1 MNDHSSLPV
10 TQRGRRKFLRAASGA
25 TLALPLLPS
34 LLAPREAAAQ
44 SASPQKCLA
53 YIVLAHGGV
62 SQVNMFPAAAML
74 TESRSYAGHTVRRG
88 ALVATTANGES
99 RLSEVMRA
107 PSTLLTPGL
116 VAKMNVLRGVDVPF
130 YVGHGFAPALG
141 NFGDTTIG
149 SGDAF
154 NRQYAAMTIDQILGW
169 SPSFYPNAAAIR
181 ERVITIGGVSWYNSN
196 PVTRTGPL
204 QRVAD
209 SAPTNV
215 ALFDKIFGTSTVAP
229 PGSTAPAPIV
239 DQVLESYR
247 RLRTSGRLSALD
259 AQRLD
264 DHMQRIAELQRKL
277 AQNTPVATVARP
289 TTSTAT
295 VRSAS
300 NFPIDPAAHG
310 RCWNLWTDVVA
321 AAFSVGA
328 SRVFSAFVNE
338 SFSNAPG
345 DWHDII
351 HATEIG
357 AEFQDGALQK
367 ITTANRQFFQ
377 GALLEF
383 ARELDGIAGSNGGT
397 LLDSS
402 LLVWTHESG
411 SPSHY
416 GFGGP
421 IVTFGS
427 AGGFLRTGSYCDY
440 RNTAKPTR
448 QVETIPGEGNF
459 YGLLFHQWLGTVLQ
473 AMGVPPSEYAG
484 YAGGAAYPG
493 LRVADEFAGANTYPT
508 SVWSAAGELLPWL
521 RT

>member
-1 MNDHSSLPV
+1 MKRLGHETVVS
-10 TQRGRRKFLRAASGA
+10 TGRRQFLCAASGA

-34 LLAPREAAAQ
+34 LLSPHEAAAQ
-44 SASPQKCLA
+44 AATQQKCLA
-53 YIVLAHGGV
+53 YLLLAHGGC
-62 SQVNMFPAAAML
+62 SQVNMFPSDALL
-74 TESRSYAGHTVRRG
+74 TETRSYAGHAIRRG
-88 ALVATTANGES
+88 ALVSTSVNGEV
-99 RLSEVMRA
+99 RLSEVLRA
-107 PSTLLTPGL
+107 SSTLLTPGL
-116 VAKMNVLRGVDVPF
+116 LAKMNLLRGVDLPF
-130 YVGHGFAPALG
+130 YVGHGFGPALG

-149 SGDAF
+149 SGDEF
-154 NRQYAAMTIDQILGW
+154 NRRFAAMTIDQILGW
-169 SPSFYPNAAAIR
+169 SPSFYPNAATIR
-181 ERVITIGGVSWYNSN
+181 ERVITLGGASWYHSN
-196 PVTRTGPL
+196 PATRTGPL

-215 ALFDKIFGTSTVAP
+215 ALFDKIFGTTTVAM
-229 PGSTAPAPIV
+229 PGSNAPAPIV

-277 AQNTPVATVARP
+277 AQTAPVATVARP
-289 TTSTAT
+289 TTSTDT

-310 RCWNLWTDVVA
+310 RCWSLWTDVVA

-367 ITTANRQFFQ
+367 ISIANRQFFQ
-377 GALLEF
+377 GAFLEF
-383 ARELDGIAGSNGGT
+383 ARKLDAIAAPAGGT
-397 LLDSS
+397 LLDNT

-421 IVTFGS
+421 IVTMGS
-427 AGGFLRTGSYCDY
+427 AGGFLRTGQYCDY
-440 RNTAKPTR
+440 RNLAKVAN
-448 QVETIPGEGNF
+448 QIETIPGERGW
-459 YGLLFHQWLGTVLQ
+459 YGLLIHQWLGTVLQ
-473 AMGVPPSEYAG
+473 AMGVPASEYAG
-484 YAGGAAYPG
+484 LAGGAAYP
-493 LRVADEFAGANTYPT
+493 AGRTDDFTGPNTYPA
-508 SVWSAAGELLPWL
+508 SVWSVAGEVMPWL
-521 RT
+521 RA